1 MWFRTVPKAP
11 KYPLGFFKGS
21 VAGGLHKWMSRSV
34 RARARVCVCVCV
46 RLCVCGCVFVCLCV
60 CVSVCLCVCVS
71 VCLCVCVSVCLCVC
85 VCVCARVCVCVC
97 VVFVF
102 QCLARGSFKD
112 LSAPLMVGGVGVH
125 ELSLMSLMI
134 STCFEC

>member
-1 MWFRTVPKAP
+1 MVQNSPEGSKVPF
-11 KYPLGFFKGS
+11 GFFKGS

-34 RARARVCVCVCV
+34 RACARARVCVCVCV
-46 RLCVCGCVFVCLCV
+46 
-60 CVSVCLCVCVS
+60 CVSVCL
-71 VCLCVCVSVCLCVC
+71 
-85 VCVCARVCVCVC
+85 CVC

-112 LSAPLMVGGVGVH
+112 LSAPLMVGGVGVQ

>member
-1 MWFRTVPKAP
+1 M
-11 KYPLGFFKGS
+11 
-21 VAGGLHKWMSRSV
+21 
-34 RARARVCVCVCV
+34 RARAGVCVCVCA
-46 RLCVCGCVFVCLCV
+46 CVGVCLCV
-60 CVSVCLCVCVS
+60 CVSVCLCVC
-71 VCLCVCVSVCLCVC
+71 
-85 VCVCARVCVCVC
+85 ARARVCVC

-112 LSAPLMVGGVGVH
+112 LSAPLMVGGVGVQ